1 MINWFSL
8 INLLSMKG
16 DPMATLMIRD
26 WPDSLHRELKKVAID
41 RDTTLRKIMEEA
53 ARLWLRT
60 KGKK

>member
-1 MINWFSL
+1 
-8 INLLSMKG
+8 
-16 DPMATLMIRD
+16 MATLVIRD

-41 RDTTLRKIMEEA
+41 RDSTLKEIMEEA